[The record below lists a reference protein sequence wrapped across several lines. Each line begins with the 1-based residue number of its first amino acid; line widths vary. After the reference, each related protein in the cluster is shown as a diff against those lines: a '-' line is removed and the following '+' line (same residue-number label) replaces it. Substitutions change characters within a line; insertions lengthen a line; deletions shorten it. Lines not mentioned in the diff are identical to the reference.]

1 MREQRGNNCGLE
13 SSYSILQEN
22 IQKHHAWE
30 LKVNFMVQINLS
42 VVGWATSRMGKDG
55 DRPKLRRRIW
65 MLLSHNSGA
74 DGRGL
79 VSMMA

>member
-13 SSYSILQEN
+13 SSDSILQEN
-22 IQKHHAWE
+22 IQKHQAWE

-42 VVGWATSRMGKDG
+42 VVGWARTG
-55 DRPKLRRRIW
+55 DRAKLRRRIR